1 VKRSPVTLSD
11 LEGVFAVP
19 PLARSESGPYHPKSG
34 PGCVGLVADQNEAI
48 VRHIRAG
55 GITRL
60 LYGGNAFLY
69 HIPSSDYEGL
79 VDWMAAVD
87 GDVWMIPSL
96 GPSYGRALDQ
106 ARVLRRHPFPA
117 AMLLPCSDPRD
128 AAGLERGARDIAEAL
143 GAPLVLYL
151 KAETTFGEPLD
162 EGLDAIGRLVA
173 DGVCAAIKYA
183 VVRRDPSIDPYLD
196 ALLARVDRRRVVS
209 GIGERPAVAHMQHWR
224 LPGFTTGSGCL
235 APRLSARLFDACR
248 SGDFAAA
255 EHLRQSFLPL
265 EDIRDE
271 AGPARVLHAA
281 VEAAGLARVGPVRP
295 FVSDLEPASRDRLE
309 PVARALLAENAR
321 ATEDAHAPQES

>member
-1 VKRSPVTLSD
+1 MKRSPVTLSD

-19 PLARSESGPYHPKSG
+19 PLARVTVRRSGG
-34 PGCVGLVADQNEAI
+34 IAVAGELAIDQNDAI
-48 VRHIRAG
+48 VAHIRAG
-55 GITRL
+55 GIARF

-69 HIPSSDYEGL
+69 HITSTDYEAL
-79 VDWMAAVD
+79 VGWMAAAD

-128 AAGLERGARDIAEAL
+128 AAGLERGARDIADAL

-151 KAETTFGEPLD
+151 KAETTFGELLD

-173 DGVCAAIKYA
+173 DGVGIAIKYA
-183 VVRRDPSIDPYLD
+183 VVRRDPSVDPYLD
-196 ALLARVDRRRVVS
+196 GLVARVDRRRVVS
-209 GIGERPAVAHMQHWR
+209 GIGERPAVTHMQHWR

-235 APRLSARLFDACR
+235 APRLSATLFDACR
-248 SGDFAAA
+248 RGDFAAA
-255 EHLRQSFLPL
+255 EQMRQSFLPL
-265 EDIRDE
+265 EDFRDQ

-281 VEAAGLARVGPVRP
+281 AEAAGLAKVGPVLP
-295 FVSDLEPASRDRLE
+295 FVSDLDPASLNRLE
-309 PVARALLAENAR
+309 PVARALFAENAR